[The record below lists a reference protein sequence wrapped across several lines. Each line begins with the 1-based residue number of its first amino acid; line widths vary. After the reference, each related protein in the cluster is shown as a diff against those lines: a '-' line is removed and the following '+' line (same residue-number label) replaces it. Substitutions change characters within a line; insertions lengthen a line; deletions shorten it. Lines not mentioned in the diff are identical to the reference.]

1 MKRASCKAAAEAW
14 SLGGNYA
21 ALTAGGCIHDSI
33 FATHFYPL
41 PCHLVPV
48 TPYLLSRCDSNRC
61 IFISSI
67 FFIQRHKLM
76 NEPELAD
83 AIVTACTDDDGVLI
97 QLRTTNA
104 LGQADYDSLIDL
116 LRRYESVLGTT
127 RMMDRRVAGCL
138 HELEQ
143 QLLIQIEQR
152 QREPYPTPT
161 KQLLDHAF
169 REITDLITAIFWK

>member
-1 MKRASCKAAAEAW
+1 
-14 SLGGNYA
+14 
-21 ALTAGGCIHDSI
+21 
-33 FATHFYPL
+33 
-41 PCHLVPV
+41 
-48 TPYLLSRCDSNRC
+48 
-61 IFISSI
+61 
-67 FFIQRHKLM
+67 M